1 MDQPLMSFT
10 SHIAGKNA
18 HVHIYDHRVEW
29 SRTGGMTAGKAGA
42 AVLTA
47 GLSMAAKS
55 GRPSSGGGTEM
66 IPIRSLT
73 SVSTEKDGLRFWK
86 VKLMAPG
93 NNIDMRV
100 TKDEAEQIKQTI
112 QRLMLT

>member
-1 MDQPLMSFT
+1 MSFT

-18 HVHIYDHRVEW
+18 EVAIYDNRVEW
-29 SRTGGMTAGKAGA
+29 SRGGGMTAGKKGA
-42 AVLTA
+42 ALLTA
-47 GLSMAAKS
+47 GLSLAAKS
-55 GRPSSGGGTEM
+55 GRPGSGGGTEM
-66 IPIRSLT
+66 IAIRSLT
-73 SVSTEKDGLRFWK
+73 SVSTEKDGMRFWN

-112 QRLMLT
+112 QRLMLA